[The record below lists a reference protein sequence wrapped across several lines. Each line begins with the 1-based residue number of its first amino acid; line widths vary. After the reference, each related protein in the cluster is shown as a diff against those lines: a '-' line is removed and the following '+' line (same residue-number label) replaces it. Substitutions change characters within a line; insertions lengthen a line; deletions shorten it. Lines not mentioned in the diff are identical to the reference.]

1 MNTAITQQIW
11 HPANSYD
18 ETIMP
23 SSEFLTSSNVA
34 LYSFGIILGPLIVYL
49 FMKSKQAN
57 LVATKELE
65 YKAQLQ
71 IASDRTDQKQAKINE
86 LTCAIAEYEK
96 KLRRKDETHTAQIE
110 ITSQLRER
118 ISELETRLAD
128 LQTSADQQSDFIN
141 KSQQE
146 LKNAFKALASDIQTD
161 TTRSFLALA
170 KEALSNLHQKNSVEL
185 KKQAVSIQELFKP
198 VQKSLTDVDSQIR
211 QVEKERAATYA
222 SLTEQIKGLTLSQS
236 ALRNETSILSKALRT
251 PSVRGRWGEIQLRR
265 VVELAGMVE
274 YCDFFEQE
282 SVPTETGALRPDM
295 IIRLPNN
302 KEIVID
308 SKTVLHAY
316 MEAQEATSEEVRLEK
331 LALHAKHVRKQM
343 NQLSTK
349 AYWDQFQHSPEFVVL
364 FLPGENFFSAA
375 LEQDAHLIEAG
386 VEQKVI
392 IATPTTLIALLR
404 AVSYGWRHEHLAENA
419 QKIGEL
425 GRTLHDRLAV
435 LSNHFCEI
443 KKGLD
448 KTVHSF
454 NSAVG
459 SYESRVMVTARQFN
473 DLDPMLT
480 SNATEIASVEISPR
494 QPAS

>member
-1 MNTAITQQIW
+1 MT
-11 HPANSYD
+11 PLS
-18 ETIMP
+18 
-23 SSEFLTSSNVA
+23 FSSNISLVLFPAVSVLGA
-34 LYSFGIILGPLIVYL
+34 LLVYL
-49 FMKSKQAN
+49 FMKAKQTN

-65 YKAQLQ
+65 CKAERQ
-71 IASDRTDQKQAKINE
+71 IANDRIDQKQKKIEE
-86 LTCAIAEYEK
+86 LTSALVEHER
-96 KLRRKDETHTAQIE
+96 KLSLKDESYAAQIE
-110 ITSQLRER
+110 IATQLRER
-118 ISELETRLAD
+118 ISELETRLTD
-128 LQTSADQQSDFIN
+128 LQTSAVQQANFID

-161 TTRSFLALA
+161 NTRSFLSLA

-185 KKQAVSIQELFKP
+185 NKQAASIHELFKP

-211 QVEKERAATYA
+211 QVEKERAASHA
-222 SLTEQIKGLTLSQS
+222 SLTEQIKNLTLSQS
-236 ALRNETSILSKALRT
+236 ALQNETSTLSRALRT

-265 VVELAGMVE
+265 VVELAGMIK

-282 SVPTETGALRPDM
+282 SVATENGLMRPDM

-316 MEAQEATSEEVRLEK
+316 LEAQEATSEETRLEK
-331 LALHAKHVRKQM
+331 LVQHARHVRKHI

-349 AYWDQFQHSPEFVVL
+349 VYWDQFQNSPEFVVL

-404 AVSYGWRHEHLAENA
+404 AVSYGWRHEHLAENS

-435 LSNHFCEI
+435 LSNHFCDI
-443 KKGLD
+443 KKGLE
-448 KTVHSF
+448 KTVNSF
-454 NSAVG
+454 NNAVG
-459 SYESRVMVTARQFN
+459 SYESRVMVTARQFTE
-473 DLDPMLT
+473 LDPMLSPNT
-480 SNATEIASVEISPR
+480 AELHSLEISPR
-494 QPAS
+494 QPAL

>member
-1 MNTAITQQIW
+1 MPT
-11 HPANSYD
+11 NS
-18 ETIMP
+18 
-23 SSEFLTSSNVA
+23 FLTNISLAFMASGA
-34 LYSFGIILGPLIVYL
+34 IIGGLVVYL
-49 FMKSKQAN
+49 FMKIKLAN
-57 LVATKELE
+57 LLTTKELE

-71 IASDRTDQKQAKINE
+71 IAGDRINQKEARIGE
-86 LTCAIAEYEK
+86 LTSAIAGFEQ
-96 KLRRKDETHTAQIE
+96 KLSMTDEGRTAQIE
-110 ITSQLRER
+110 ISTRLRER

-128 LQTSADQQSDFIN
+128 LQTSAEHQADFIS
-141 KSQQE
+141 KSQHE

-161 TTRSFLALA
+161 TTRSFLGLA
-170 KEALSNLHQKNSVEL
+170 KEALENLHQKNSTEL

-198 VQKSLTDVDSQIR
+198 VQKSLTDVDHQIR
-211 QVEKERAATYA
+211 QVEKERVATYT
-222 SLTEQIKGLTLSQS
+222 SLTEQIKNLTLSQS
-236 ALRNETSILSKALRT
+236 ALQNETSILSKALRT

-265 VVELAGMVE
+265 VVELAGMIE

-282 SVPTETGALRPDM
+282 SIATENGLLRPDM
-295 IIRLPNN
+295 IVRLPNN
-302 KEIVID
+302 REIVID

-316 MEAQEATSEEVRLEK
+316 LEAQEATSEETRLEK
-331 LALHAKHVRKQM
+331 LAQHARQVRKHM

-404 AVSYGWRHEHLAENA
+404 AVSYGWRHEHLAKNA
-419 QKIGEL
+419 RKIGEL

-435 LSNHFCEI
+435 LSNHFADL
-443 KKGLD
+443 KKGLE
-448 KTVHSF
+448 KTVNSF

-459 SYESRVMVTARQFN
+459 SYESRVMVTARQFA
-473 DLDPMLT
+473 DLDPML
-480 SNATEIASVEISPR
+480 SNDAAEITSVEISPR
-494 QPAS
+494 QPTSRSADGADL